1 MTDFPKY
8 PLGNETASL
17 NTGDG
22 ELAGGRSAD
31 LAVYA
36 AGSWVAGFVTYLV
49 ACLVGLSVSKAARGG
64 DTAAAWAALA
74 YPIESVWM
82 WGPMILLALI
92 LAIVAKARK
101 GPRRA
106 LSTTIVTLSATFPVL
121 AVLVLV
127 VEFTIAQAVATR

>member
-22 ELAGGRSAD
+22 ELAEGRSAD

-36 AGSWVAGFVTYLV
+36 AGSWAAGFVTYLV
-49 ACLVGLSVSKAARGG
+49 VCLVGASVSSTAREG
-64 DTAAAWAALA
+64 DYGAGWAVWI
-74 YPIESVWM
+74 YPIFSVWM

-92 LAIVAKARK
+92 LAIVARARK
-101 GPRRA
+101 GPRRG
-106 LSTTIVTLSATFPVL
+106 LSTTIVTLGVTFPFL
-121 AVLVLV
+121 AVLVV
-127 VEFTIAQAVATR
+127 AIETVIIQAAARR

>member
-8 PLGNETASL
+8 PHGNETASL

-36 AGSWVAGFVTYLV
+36 AGSWMAGFVTYLV

-64 DTAAAWAALA
+64 DTGAAWAALA
-74 YPIESVWM
+74 YPIESV
-82 WGPMILLALI
+82 
-92 LAIVAKARK
+92 
-101 GPRRA
+101 
-106 LSTTIVTLSATFPVL
+106 
-121 AVLVLV
+121 
-127 VEFTIAQAVATR
+127 